1 MVSGLFRKVQER
13 HIQQKELGRAR
24 GYRSQM
30 TTVAGHFQ
38 QSLLELTTRLE
49 RSAIVTIIY
58 CALFS
63 MNGLLYLLYTGHLV
77 LSLLSFSYVVVHCEN
92 MYSTDDLSLSISSFC
107 FFF

>member
-13 HIQQKELGRAR
+13 HVQQKELGRAR
-24 GYRSQM
+24 GYRNQM
-30 TTVAGHFQ
+30 TTVAAHFQ

-58 CALFS
+58 SAIFF

-77 LSLLSFSYVVVHCEN
+77 LSFIYVVVHCEN
-92 MYSTDDLSLSISSFC
+92 MYSTDDLICLFFLSG
-107 FFF
+107 FFFKV